1 MASVAAAALL
11 LLSGGCAS
19 HDAEI
24 VPLLAAAGIPLTS
37 PATVPLEVVTRSTA
51 VRDPLPLRR
60 TEVVYGDIE
69 AALGHAVSSST
80 VPWADSHRAPANAG
94 GGVNGNP
101 AGGNA
106 NGNQEGWQLFVE
118 IINADAQYEG
128 GRVIFSVGVRATLRG
143 RAGNV
148 YLAQTQTSCRQG
160 GIVPPDKG
168 APIMY
173 RCMMEVGHDLA
184 GWLEGVDLDA
194 VASSK

>member
-1 MASVAAAALL
+1 MRRLAAAALL
-11 LLSGGCAS
+11 LLATGCSSGRT
-19 HDAEI
+19 EI

-60 TEVVYGDIE
+60 TDVVYGDIE

-80 VPWADSHRAPANAG
+80 VPWADGHRHNAG
-94 GGVNGNP
+94 SKD
-101 AGGNA
+101 
-106 NGNQEGWQLFVE
+106 GWQLFVE
-118 IINADAQYEG
+118 IITADASYEE
-128 GRVIFSVGVRATLRG
+128 GRVIFSVGVRATLRN

-168 APIMY
+168 AAIMY

-194 VASSK
+194 VATSK